1 MKEHTGQHL
10 DNLAKK
16 AMTSS
21 GLKAPSIDFTAKVMK
36 EIESIR
42 IGSSTVYKPL
52 ITKYGWFGI
61 IAILIG
67 VSLYMTLGNVEGS
80 TLLDAVDYSVISNN
94 KVTSVLS
101 GITFSKTVMYAI
113 GFFGLVFFIQIPL
126 MKHIMTKCLEY

>member
-1 MKEHTGQHL
+1 MKEHTEQHL

-21 GLKAPSIDFTAKVMK
+21 GLKSPSIDFTANVMK
-36 EIESIR
+36 EIEPIK

-61 IAILIG
+61 IAVLIG
-67 VSLYMTLGNVEGS
+67 VSIYMTLVNVEGF
-80 TLLDAVDYSVISNN
+80 TLLDTVDYSVISNN

-126 MKHIMTKCLEY
+126 MKHIMTKRLEY